1 MSRSLLVLLLFS
13 VVISVRADCNC
24 TLLEGLLA
32 AKERD
37 LLSASADLHH
47 LAQTSQDLQ
56 GALNDAH
63 EDVRNYTA
71 FLGAH
76 RNGVYPERAYN
87 TISANGK
94 WPILVVYTM
103 NPWTSSRLHAFFKN
117 KQEAVDYLTKH
128 NSHKWEMRDICNPL
142 PNCEQIEVSE
152 EYEPDTKR
160 RTFSLQGT
168 DEPASRPAVYVLLKK
183 TRGREELVGVYL
195 NYSDA
200 ATVALSYPSTSMD
213 DPITYTLDIVVG
225 RITL

>member
-1 MSRSLLVLLLFS
+1 MSRWLLVLLLLC

-24 TLLEGLLA
+24 TLLKGLLA
-32 AKERD
+32 AKDTD
-37 LLSASADLHH
+37 LESLSADFHR
-47 LAQTSQDLQ
+47 LAQTAQELQ
-56 GALNDAH
+56 GALDDAH

-142 PNCEQIEVSE
+142 PNCEQIDVSE
-152 EYEPDTKR
+152 EYDQDTKR
-160 RTFSLQGT
+160 RIFSLQGT
-168 DEPASRPAVYVLLKK
+168 AVYVLKK
-183 TRGREELVGVYL
+183 TILGREELVGVYL

-200 ATVALSYPSTSMD
+200 ASVALSYSSTSMD

-225 RITL
+225 RINL